1 MSISPSSEPS
11 AVDPLGEALHRLEA
25 SIAGA
30 ASLPVARPKG
40 QQPKSLVPE
49 GEEVGGIA
57 ATPRSPALSSSPQ
70 ALDAPPD
77 QNGVSQAPIPVP
89 VPRALGTV
97 SKVEIKSPPKQR
109 VADLGDPPNPA
120 APLPKTAPVR
130 PKAAPLPVSV
140 PSPPA
145 RSGDTL
151 PLSEDEFLPYFDNGE
166 AATVSVRKGNRRLGR
181 SSWQIFLWVTV
192 LQVAVLSVAALIAWP
207 MLKGMLAAD
216 ADRDAGVEPSP
227 AAVSVAVPDEEVEA
241 LRAEIEVLRRQ
252 VSATPENAWKELEFL
267 EGRNKLLESGDR
279 AIENADRAAYDH
291 LIKLAGG
298 AEDERLRSGAAAE
311 VLRVRFAYS
320 TGLRTE
326 SHTLPVGQLFPSLRG
341 KSEMALNTDQLV
353 KVLLDTEVESTHRVK
368 AAYLL
373 ADRRGG
379 KAADALAAAVAEDM
393 NLDVVRE
400 ASMTFG
406 EMTGYRSSDL
416 LDTGRLGAWWE
427 TNAQRVKAVIGD

>member
-1 MSISPSSEPS
+1 
-11 AVDPLGEALHRLEA
+11 
-25 SIAGA
+25 
-30 ASLPVARPKG
+30 
-40 QQPKSLVPE
+40 
-49 GEEVGGIA
+49 
-57 ATPRSPALSSSPQ
+57 
-70 ALDAPPD
+70 
-77 QNGVSQAPIPVP
+77 
-89 VPRALGTV
+89 
-97 SKVEIKSPPKQR
+97 
-109 VADLGDPPNPA
+109 
-120 APLPKTAPVR
+120 
-130 PKAAPLPVSV
+130 
-140 PSPPA
+140 
-145 RSGDTL
+145 
-151 PLSEDEFLPYFDNGE
+151 LSEDEFLPYFDNGE